1 MRFSFPLQAL
11 LNWKRSLEERSQ
23 MRLAEMSTRLMAKER
38 EIERLTLKRLSY
50 ERALKEKSGR
60 GVAAGEYILYKQF
73 SEESLREL
81 LFKEEEKRGALREIE
96 KERADLLALT
106 KEKKTL
112 EKLKERR
119 LKSFSLR
126 MEKAEQKENDE
137 ISTMKY
143 KPPSRR
149 KVPSS

>member
-1 MRFSFPLQAL
+1 MRFSFPLQTL
-11 LNWKRSLEERSQ
+11 LNWKRSLEEHSQ
-23 MRLAEMSTRLMAKER
+23 MRLAEMSTRLRAKER

-50 ERALKEKSGR
+50 ERALKEKTGQ
-60 GVAAGEYILYKQF
+60 GVAAGEYVLYKLF

-81 LFKEEEKRGALREIE
+81 LFKEEEKRRTIREIE
-96 KERADLLALT
+96 KERAELLALT

-112 EKLKERR
+112 EKLKEKR
-119 LKSFSLR
+119 LKNFFVR

-149 KVPSS
+149 KGPQ